1 VLVDFRPQDTTDRKL
16 SFAAN
21 LERVGFDAYFGAPA
35 ARNVSGSISGDLGQ
49 GELRMDSKD
58 FSLHLYPI
66 FAKPWQYIQANA
78 RLTWKLDKQG
88 FTLIAPYIKVLGE
101 EGKVAADFLIRL
113 HFDHSQEDYM

>member
-1 VLVDFRPQDTTDRKL
+1 MLRNVLVDYRPQETGDQRI

-58 FSLHLYPI
+58 FALHLYPI

-78 RLTWKLDKQG
+78 RLTWKLDEQG
-88 FTLIAPYIKVLGE
+88 FTLIAPYIKVLG
-101 EGKVAADFLIRL
+101 KRAR
-113 HFDHSQEDYM
+113 SRRTS